1 MVTCLWTASTTVLAC
16 WAMTVCGTRSTL
28 ETGTATAAVPTL
40 TPPTPRPNPAPR
52 TLPPAAATTLAPAA
66 LSPFPAASLTAREFP
81 LAAKPESPNLPEP
94 ETLYPLAPRAPLYP
108 DASL

>member
-1 MVTCLWTASTTVLAC
+1 
-16 WAMTVCGTRSTL
+16 MTVCGTRSIL

-40 TPPTPRPNPAPR
+40 TPPSPRADPAPR

-81 LAAKPESPNLPEP
+81 LAAKP
-94 ETLYPLAPRAPLYP
+94 
-108 DASL
+108 